1 METVNFDL
9 INRIRKHINRTK
21 KQSEILPFR
30 LRWNKLTSA
39 LNVLEDTSWAV
50 EYYLE
55 ADYPKDVKGKYLF
68 LYGLLQAL
76 YVQQDAVR
84 SIYFGLFDKELKKGI
99 SSHIQKALKVRNLRN
114 DTIGHPTDL
123 GESTKKELD
132 LKQVYSISIAQFSMT
147 KESFYYCKYNAKD
160 RSNDS
165 IENVNVM
172 QAIEDNA
179 KCINDILQRV
189 VNDLDKEFKEYIE
202 KHRDRKMADIFN
214 TLHYAEEKALLDD
227 VMQSW
232 GYNATKEMVTKC
244 EEELV
249 KRYGSVDTVDSF
261 KYLLE
266 EIHELYSLIDNIYNI
281 STENQDRLWH
291 YLVELLFVKLHEL
304 EDCCKET
311 DEYFENYGETIIDSD
326 NDSEGVTLNIVFP
339 DGSKVDEEIMK

>member
-244 EEELV
+244 EEELK
-249 KRYGSVDTVDSF
+249 KRYGSVEVVESF
-261 KYLLE
+261 KFLLDD
-266 EIHELYSLIDNIYNI
+266 IHALHALIDDIYDI
-281 STENQDRLWH
+281 CDESQERVRY

-304 EDCCKET
+304 EDYCRET
-311 DEYFENYGETIIDSD
+311 DKYFENYGETVID
-326 NDSEGVTLNIVFP
+326 NKSEGITINIVSP
-339 DGSKVDEEIMK
+339 EGSKVDKASLE

>member
-202 KHRDRKMADIFN
+202 KHRDRKMVDIFN
-214 TLHYAEEKALLDD
+214 NLHYAEEKALLDEF
-227 VMQSW
+227 MQSW

-244 EEELV
+244 EEEL
-249 KRYGSVDTVDSF
+249 KERYGSVEAVDSF
-261 KYLLE
+261 KFLLDD
-266 EIHELYSLIDNIYNI
+266 IHALHVLIDDIYDI
-281 STENQDRLWH
+281 CTERQERVRY

-304 EDCCKET
+304 EDCCRET
-311 DEYFENYGETIIDSD
+311 DEYFENYGETVID
-326 NDSEGVTLNIVFP
+326 NKSEGITINIISP
-339 DGSKVDEEIMK
+339 DGCKVDKKSLE

>member
-244 EEELV
+244 EEELK
-249 KRYGSVDTVDSF
+249 KRYGSVEVVESF
-261 KYLLE
+261 KFLLDD
-266 EIHELYSLIDNIYNI
+266 IHALHALIDDIYDICNE
-281 STENQDRLWH
+281 SQERVRY

-304 EDCCKET
+304 EDYCRET
-311 DEYFENYGETIIDSD
+311 DEYFENYGETVID
-326 NDSEGVTLNIVFP
+326 NKSEGITINIVSP
-339 DGSKVDEEIMK
+339 EGSKVDKASLE

>member
-244 EEELV
+244 EEELK
-249 KRYGSVDTVDSF
+249 KRYGSVEVVESF
-261 KYLLE
+261 KFLLDD
-266 EIHELYSLIDNIYNI
+266 IHALHALIDDIYDI
-281 STENQDRLWH
+281 CDESQERVRY

-304 EDCCKET
+304 EDYCRET
-311 DEYFENYGETIIDSD
+311 DEYFENYGETVID
-326 NDSEGVTLNIVFP
+326 NKSEGITINIVSP
-339 DGSKVDEEIMK
+339 EGSKVDKASLE